1 MSGRALPTTW
11 GGPVLIIIY
20 LLYIIFYKIYV
31 LFVESSSGGQVHR
44 LRHPISSHGGTMPAS
59 TPSTHPDELARV
71 EQLLEHFEQLEAQF
85 EMVRESLTHSH
96 RLATLGTIATII
108 AHEYNNIL
116 TPIVS
121 YAQLALAD
129 PDDHATVRKALEKSL
144 SGAERAAKIS
154 ASLLGFAREAD
165 EHHVARLC
173 GVIDEAIGC
182 MARDPA
188 KDGLE
193 VEVDVPDALAAI
205 SPLNL
210 QQVLLNLL
218 LNAKNAMR
226 RGGGRITVSAR
237 VEGGMIHLDVADT
250 GPGIAPEII
259 DRLFEPFV
267 THRSDPAA
275 DRKGTGLGL
284 CICRDLVRAAGGSI
298 SVESKPG
305 QGATFHIRL
314 PVADELFE
322 TT

>member
-1 MSGRALPTTW
+1 
-11 GGPVLIIIY
+11 
-20 LLYIIFYKIYV
+20 
-31 LFVESSSGGQVHR
+31 
-44 LRHPISSHGGTMPAS
+44 MPAS